1 MRWSNARGTFAIV
14 GAQKCGTTALTAF
27 LASHPGICMAEPAET
42 HFFDRSCYFGDGEPP
57 YGKFHQTVFPHY
69 SGEPA
74 AGWSTPSIM
83 FVRAA
88 AERLARYNPEL
99 KVIALLR
106 HPVERAYSHYRM
118 QVASGLEPLAFRAAL
133 ERESARLA
141 AGLDFGQP
149 GLLFSYAARGLYG
162 PQITRLLDVFGPSQV
177 LFVDS
182 ARLAARQHDT
192 LATVYDF
199 LRVPRPPVFPQNE
212 RFRVGTPGHIAPGER
227 AALLRLYERTVTE
240 VQDALGWD
248 LTEWRR

>member
-1 MRWSNARGTFAIV
+1 MRCSNARGTFAIV

-27 LASHPGICMAEPAET
+27 LASHPDICMAEPAET

-57 YGKFHQTVFPHY
+57 YAKFHQTVFRHY
-69 SGEPA
+69 HGEPA

-88 AERLARYNPEL
+88 VERLARYNPEL

-106 HPVERAYSHYRM
+106 HPVERAFSHYRM
-118 QVASGLEPLAFRAAL
+118 QAASGLEPLAFRAAL
-133 ERESARLA
+133 EREPARLE

-149 GLLFSYAARGLYG
+149 GLLFSYLARGLYG

-182 ARLAARQHDT
+182 ARLATRHHAT

-199 LRVPRPPVFPQNE
+199 LHVPRPPVFPDSE
-212 RFRVGTPGHIAPGER
+212 RLRVGPAASMTATER
-227 AALLRLYERTVTE
+227 TALLRLYERTAGE
-240 VQDALGWD
+240 VQDILGWS
-248 LTEWRR
+248 LPEWRQ